1 MNRGKMD
8 DLGAERKHTAT
19 SLQMFLNCHV
29 GATQKEV
36 KNINLHCVLTIWSK
50 IRQQFEATSKH
61 RNVIK
66 PNILRILESQRP
78 QSFSEER
85 LYSTTIRPFVDQK
98 AGNRNRIDQT
108 IPSVD
113 LSRYLYCQWIFL
125 KKQLLNW

>member
-85 LYSTTIRPFVDQK
+85 L
-98 AGNRNRIDQT
+98 
-108 IPSVD
+108 
-113 LSRYLYCQWIFL
+113 
-125 KKQLLNW
+125 

>member
-1 MNRGKMD
+1 
-8 DLGAERKHTAT
+8 
-19 SLQMFLNCHV
+19 MFLNCHV

-113 LSRYLYCQWIFL
+113 LSRYLYCQWIFF
-125 KKQLLNW
+125 

>member
-8 DLGAERKHTAT
+8 DLGAERKHTALANVSKLSRGRLKKKYRT
-19 SLQMFLNCHV
+19 LIS
-29 GATQKEV
+29 T
-36 KNINLHCVLTIWSK
+36 VLTIWSK

-108 IPSVD
+108 ISRRSVD
-113 LSRYLYCQWIFL
+113 LSRYLYCQWIF
-125 KKQLLNW
+125 